1 MSTAAIQETPA
12 TSTGVKKDTTTKPA
26 TAAKKDIRPP
36 KPLPA
41 PNSDFYELAETLP
54 AEELAVVKQVR
65 AFMETKVA
73 PIITKYWVEDA
84 FPFELLPAIKKLGVG
99 GVGLKGYGCRGGSP
113 LLAGLVAMEMAR
125 FDASIA
131 TFFGV
136 HSGLAMSSIY
146 LGGSEEQKQKWL
158 PPMARFDKVGCFGLT
173 EPLVGSGASGGLT
186 TTAKREGD
194 TWIINGQKKWIGNS
208 PWCDIAI
215 IWARDLADNQVKG
228 FIVEIKTTPGFSVDK
243 IQNKIAL
250 KVVQNGQI
258 TLKDVRVAE
267 ANRLQ
272 GGNSFRD
279 TARVLRM
286 TRYMV
291 GWASTGIQMGAFE
304 ATVKYAQERLQFGK
318 PIASFQM
325 VQDLLAKML
334 ANVTAC
340 QCLMVRLAQ
349 MDDEG
354 KLADH
359 HASLA
364 KAFCT
369 AKSRETVAW
378 GRELL
383 GGNGIVAD
391 YNVARFF
398 ADAEALYSYEGT
410 YQMQNLIVGKAITGL
425 GAFV

>member
-1 MSTAAIQETPA
+1 MSTTTIQESIPTQGGTKRDSTAKPETPI
-12 TSTGVKKDTTTKPA
+12 KKDVRQT
-26 TAAKKDIRPP
+26 

-54 AEELAVVKQVR
+54 AEELTLVKQVR

-73 PIITKYWVEDA
+73 PIITKYWVEDS
-84 FPFELLPAIKKLGVG
+84 FPFELLPAIKELGIG

-146 LGGSEEQKQKWL
+146 LDGSEEQKHKWL
-158 PPMARFDKVGCFGLT
+158 PPMARFEKIGCFGLT
-173 EPLVGSGASGGLT
+173 EPLVGSGTSGGMLT
-186 TTAKREGD
+186 TVKREGD
-194 TWIINGQKKWIGNS
+194 TWILNGQKRWIGNA
-208 PWCDIAI
+208 PWCDISI
-215 IWARDLADNQVKG
+215 IWARDIADNQVKG
-228 FIVEIKTTPGFSVDK
+228 FIVENKSTPGFSVEK
-243 IQNKIAL
+243 IEHKIAL

-258 TLKDVRVAE
+258 TMKDVRIPE

-291 GWASTGIQMGAFE
+291 GWASTGVQMGAFE
-304 ATVKYAQERLQFGK
+304 ATLKYAQERLQFGK

-325 VQDLLAKML
+325 VQELLAKML

-354 KLADH
+354 KLDDH
-359 HASLA
+359 HAALA

-410 YQMQNLIVGKAITGL
+410 FQMQNLIVGKAITGL

>member
-1 MSTAAIQETPA
+1 MA
-12 TSTGVKKDTTTKPA
+12 TA
-26 TAAKKDIRPP
+26 TAAAPVVAAATSVSKARKI
-36 KPLPA
+36 PA
-41 PNSDFYELAETLP
+41 PNSDFYQLVDVLTD
-54 AEELAVVKQVR
+54 EELAIVR
-65 AFMETKVA
+65 EVRTYMETKVQ
-73 PIITKYWVEDA
+73 PIINRYWSDDA
-84 FPFELLPAIKKLGVG
+84 FPFELLPSFKDLKLG
-99 GVGLKGYGCRGGSP
+99 GLGFEGYGCAGGSQK
-113 LLAGLVAMEMAR
+113 LFGFVAMELAR
-125 FDASIA
+125 VDASFC

-136 HSGLAMSSIY
+136 HSGLAMGSIY
-146 LGGSEEQKQKWL
+146 LDGSEEQKQKWL
-158 PPMARFDKVGCFGLT
+158 PPMARFEKIGCFGLT
-173 EPLVGSGASGGLT
+173 EPLVGSGTAGGLT
-186 TTAKREGD
+186 TTAKRDGD
-194 TWIINGQKKWIGNS
+194 TWVLNGQKRWIGNS
-208 PWCDIAI
+208 PWCDLSI
-215 IWARDLADNQVKG
+215 IWARDVADNQVKG
-228 FIVEIKTTPGFSVDK
+228 FIVENKTTPGFSVEK
-243 IQNKIAL
+243 MEHKIAL

-258 TLKDVRVAE
+258 TLKDVRVPE
-267 ANRLQ
+267 VNRLQ

-304 ATVKYAQERLQFGK
+304 ATLRYAQERLQFGK

-349 MDDEG
+349 MDDAG
-354 KLADH
+354 KLGDH
-359 HASLA
+359 HAALA

-391 YNVARFF
+391 YNVGRFF

>member
-1 MSTAAIQETPA
+1 MAVATPMAAPA
-12 TSTGVKKDTTTKPA
+12 AAVA
-26 TAAKKDIRPP
+26 AMAKKTP
-36 KPLPA
+36 KQLPA
-41 PNSDFYELAETLP
+41 PNSDFYQLVDVLT
-54 AEELAVVKQVR
+54 AEELAIVKKVR
-65 AFMETKVA
+65 AFMETKVQ
-73 PIITKYWVEDA
+73 PVINKYWSDDA
-84 FPFELLPAIKKLGVG
+84 FPFELLPFIKELGIG
-99 GVGLKGYGCRGGSP
+99 GLGYQGYGCAGGSQK
-113 LLAGLVAMEMAR
+113 LFGFVALELARV
-125 FDASIA
+125 DASIC

-136 HSGLAMSSIY
+136 HSGLAMGSIY
-146 LGGSEEQKQKWL
+146 LDGSEEQKQKWL
-158 PPMARFDKVGCFGLT
+158 PPMARWEKIGCFGLT
-173 EPLVGSGASGGLT
+173 EPLVGSGTSGGMT

-194 TWIINGQKKWIGNS
+194 TWVLNGQKRWIGNAT
-208 PWCDIAI
+208 WCDISI

-228 FIVEIKTTPGFSVDK
+228 FIVENKTTPGFSVEK
-243 IQNKIAL
+243 IEHKIAL

-258 TLKDVRVAE
+258 TLKDVRVPE
-267 ANRLQ
+267 MNRLQ
-272 GGNSFRD
+272 AGNSFRD

-304 ATVKYAQERLQFGK
+304 ATLKYAQERLQFGK

-334 ANVTAC
+334 ANVTAS

-354 KLADH
+354 KLGDH

>member
-1 MSTAAIQETPA
+1 M
-12 TSTGVKKDTTTKPA
+12 A
-26 TAAKKDIRPP
+26 TAVSTSVAAATAPVAKAP
-36 KPLPA
+36 KQLPA
-41 PNSDFYELAETLP
+41 PNSDIYQLADVLT
-54 AEELAVVKQVR
+54 AEETEIVKKVR
-65 AFMETKVA
+65 AYMETKVQ
-73 PIITKYWVEDA
+73 PIINKYWSDDA
-84 FPFELLPAIKKLGVG
+84 FPFELLPSFKELQLG
-99 GVGLKGYGCRGGSP
+99 GLGFEGYGCAGGSQK
-113 LLAGLVAMEMAR
+113 LFGFVAMELAR
-125 FDASIA
+125 VDASFG

-136 HSGLAMSSIY
+136 HSGLAMGSIY
-146 LGGSEEQKQKWL
+146 LDGSEEQRQQWL
-158 PPMARFDKVGCFGLT
+158 PPMARFEKTGCFGLT
-173 EPLVGSGASGGLT
+173 EPLVGSGTGGGLM

-194 TWIINGQKKWIGNS
+194 IWVLNGEKRWIGNA
-208 PWCDIAI
+208 PWCDVSI
-215 IWARDLADNQVKG
+215 IWARDVADNQVKG
-228 FIVEIKTTPGFSVDK
+228 FIVENKTTSGFSVEK
-243 IQNKIAL
+243 IEHKIAL

-258 TLKDVRVAE
+258 TLKDVHVPE

-304 ATVKYAQERLQFGK
+304 ATLKYTQERLQFGK
-318 PIASFQM
+318 PIASFQL

-340 QCLMVRLAQ
+340 QCMMVRLAQ

-354 KLADH
+354 KLGDH
-359 HASLA
+359 HAALA

-410 YQMQNLIVGKAITGL
+410 YQMQNLIVGKAITGI